1 MKIMKN
7 RSRNLNEK
15 PTGIG
20 PVIYWMDRD
29 ICTEDNWALL
39 YAQKRAL
46 EAKVPLLVVY
56 NLMPGFLGGALRQ
69 HIFKIQGLREV
80 EENLMECNIHFY
92 IVRGAHTEK
101 DIVAFVKEHD
111 AGLLVTDFSPLR
123 IQRTWKEYVAKHIE
137 ISFTEVDAH
146 NVVPAWIVSQ
156 KSEVGARTLRPKL
169 HKLLPEYLEKFP
181 KLVSH
186 PYHTKSKTPTIDWK
200 TLENDSLID
209 TTVSVVA
216 EKGGMKQAHIT
227 LEHFIESAL
236 PRYGSERND
245 PLAHAQS
252 NLSPYLHYGM
262 IAPARVALEAV
273 KASNMPLSAL
283 IDAQKNKAKIDPKA
297 EPTFVDSVAAFLEEL
312 IVRRELSDNFCLY
325 NLNTYDTVE
334 CFPGWALASLRA
346 HAKTTREYVYTR
358 AQFEKAQTHDDLWN
372 AAQLEMVQTGKMHG
386 YMRMYWAKKIL
397 EWTKSPEDA
406 MAIAIYLN
414 DRYELDGR
422 DPNGYAG
429 IAWSI
434 GGVHDRA
441 WFTRP
446 IFGLVRY
453 MARSGCES
461 KFDVSAYIE
470 RFTKGKTLF

>member
-1 MKIMKN
+1 
-7 RSRNLNEK
+7 
-15 PTGIG
+15 
-20 PVIYWMDRD
+20 MDRD
-29 ICTEDNWALL
+29 IRTEDNWALL

-46 EAKVPLLVVY
+46 EAKVPLVVVY
-56 NLMPGFLGGALRQ
+56 NLMPGFLGGVLRQ
-69 HIFKIQGLREV
+69 HVFKVQGLREV
-80 EENLMECNIHFY
+80 EQSLKDLDIPFY
-92 IVRGAHTEK
+92 IVSGSHTEK
-101 DIVAFVKEHD
+101 DIAAFVKEQN

-123 IQRTWKEYVAKHIE
+123 IQRKWKEYVASHINV
-137 ISFTEVDAH
+137 SFVEVDAH
-146 NVVPAWIVSQ
+146 NIVPAWIVSQ

-181 KLVSH
+181 KLDVH
-186 PYHTKSKTPTIDWK
+186 PHHAKNIAPLIDWK
-200 TLENDSLID
+200 AIENDPALD
-209 TTVSVVA
+209 TKVSVVK
-216 EKGGMKQAHIT
+216 EKGGMKHAQEA
-227 LEHFIESAL
+227 LNHFIKSGL
-236 PRYGSERND
+236 LRYGSERND
-245 PLAHAQS
+245 PLSHAQS

-262 IAPARVALEAV
+262 ISPARVALEV
-273 KASNMPLSAL
+273 VRASGAPLSAL
-283 IDAQKNKAKIDPKA
+283 IDAQKNKAKINPKA
-297 EPTFVDSVAAFLEEL
+297 EPTFIDSVAAFLEEL

-325 NLNTYDTVE
+325 NPDTYDTVD
-334 CFPGWALASLRA
+334 CFPGWALTSLRA
-346 HAKTTREYVYTR
+346 HAKTTRDYIYTR
-358 AQFEKAQTHDDLWN
+358 AQFEKAQTHDELWN

-406 MAIAIYLN
+406 MDIAIYLN

-461 KFDVSAYIE
+461 KFDVPAYIE
-470 RFTKGKTLF
+470 RYTQGKALF

>member
-1 MKIMKN
+1 
-7 RSRNLNEK
+7 
-15 PTGIG
+15 
-20 PVIYWMDRD
+20 VF
-29 ICTEDNWALL
+29 
-39 YAQKRAL
+39 
-46 EAKVPLLVVY
+46 KV
-56 NLMPGFLGGALRQ
+56 
-69 HIFKIQGLREV
+69 QGLREV
-80 EENLMECNIHFY
+80 ADDLAKHDIAFY
-92 IVRGAHTEK
+92 IVSGAHTEK
-101 DIVAFVKEHD
+101 DIVHFVAEHD

-123 IQRTWKEYVAKHIE
+123 IQRGWKQYVAEHVGIRC
-137 ISFTEVDAH
+137 IEVDAH
-146 NVVPAWIVSQ
+146 NVVPAWIASQ

-169 HKLLPEYLEKFP
+169 HRLLPEYIEKFP
-181 KLVSH
+181 KLVVH
-186 PYHTKSKTPTIDWK
+186 PYQIKGVMATAIDWK
-200 TLENDSLID
+200 KLESDP
-209 TTVSVVA
+209 TVDASVPAVA
-216 EKGGMKQAHIT
+216 VVGGMKAGQAV
-227 LEHFIESAL
+227 LESFLADRL

-245 PLAHAQS
+245 PQADAQS

-262 IAPARVALEAV
+262 IAPGRAALEAITV
-273 KASNMPLSAL
+273 AGAPISAL

-297 EPTFVDSVAAFLEEL
+297 EPTLIDSVSAFLEEI

-325 NLNTYDTVE
+325 NPDTYDTTE
-334 CFPGWALASLRA
+334 CFAGWAITSLRA
-346 HAKTTREYVYTR
+346 HAKTTRDYIYTQE
-358 AQFEKAQTHDDLWN
+358 QFEKAQTHDELWN
-372 AAQLEMVQTGKMHG
+372 ACQMEMVQTGKMHG

-461 KFDVSAYIE
+461 KFDVPAYIE
-470 RFTKGKTLF
+470 RFTPGKALF

>member
-1 MKIMKN
+1 MKD

-15 PTGIG
+15 PRGQG

-29 ICTEDNWALL
+29 IRTDDNWALI

-46 EAKVPLLVVY
+46 ETKVPLIVVY
-56 NLMPGFLGGALRQ
+56 NLMPGFLGGTLRQ
-69 HIFKIQGLREV
+69 HVFKIQGLQEV
-80 EENLMECNIHFY
+80 EQNLKDHNIPFY
-92 IVRGAHTEK
+92 IVSGAHTEK
-101 DIVAFVKEHD
+101 DIVVFVKEQD
-111 AGLLVTDFSPLR
+111 VGLLVTDFSPLR
-123 IQRTWKEYVAKHIE
+123 IQRKWKEYVASHIN
-137 ISFTEVDAH
+137 ISFIEVDAH
-146 NVVPAWIVSQ
+146 NIVPAWLASQ

-181 KLVSH
+181 KLAVH
-186 PYHTKSKTPTIDWK
+186 PHSAKNKTPVIAWK
-200 TLENDSLID
+200 DLLNDSALD
-209 TTVSVVA
+209 ATVPVVK
-216 EKGGMKQAHIT
+216 ERGGMKSAHQT
-227 LEHFIESAL
+227 LNHFITSGL
-236 PRYGSERND
+236 PRYGLERND

-262 IAPARVALEAV
+262 ISPARVALEAIH
-273 KASNMPLSAL
+273 ASGLPLTAL

-297 EPTFVDSVAAFLEEL
+297 EPTLMDSVAAFLEEL

-325 NLNTYDTVE
+325 NQDTYDTVD
-334 CFPGWALASLRA
+334 CFPNWALTSLRA

-358 AQFEKAQTHDDLWN
+358 AQFEKGQTHDDLWN
-372 AAQLEMVQTGKMHG
+372 ACQLEMVQTGKMHG

-414 DRYELDGR
+414 NRYELDGR

-429 IAWSI
+429 IAWSL

-461 KFDVSAYIE
+461 KFDVPAYIE
-470 RFTKGKTLF
+470 RFTQGKTLF